1 MSKKMWK
8 KLSTLLLMVVMVL
21 TMSLSVQAAAV
32 KMNKAKATLY
42 PGQKVTLKV
51 TGTSKKAKWSS
62 SNAKVAKVSKG
73 KVTAVKK
80 GKATIKA
87 KVGKKTYTCKI
98 TVKAPALSQKKLN
111 VTVGSKATVKL
122 HGTKIKSVSSSNKKV
137 ATVTK
142 KGVITGKKTGKC
154 TVTFKGA
161 NGKSYKCTVTV
172 NVATTATPAPTATP
186 TPTPIT
192 QQVVSTQAEL
202 NAALASSNPDL
213 KEVVI
218 EQSGASS
225 FEIPKE
231 DKSDLTLVVNAPNGE
246 VVNNGN
252 FKEIVIKAIASN
264 TFIEKATGNNI
275 IFQAATGRVAIDEGA
290 SANIEVNKGE
300 SEAPKLDLVNNGTV
314 SELTLSTKADVNV
327 SGKNTA
333 AAIPVTSTASAGG
346 STISTSQ
353 NLNLKAESKVELTL
367 NAGAE
372 NTTATVSDA
381 ANIPDVKGLGKVPV
395 KDSDSGKILDTVVA
409 EKDETVKVNKVSVSG
424 KVVTAEDKAPFAGAS
439 VYLLNYAAGIN
450 KGNVSQYLTEKNM

>member
-142 KGVITGKKTGKC
+142 KGVITGKRQE
-154 TVTFKGA
+154 
-161 NGKSYKCTVTV
+161 
-172 NVATTATPAPTATP
+172 NVPLHLR
-186 TPTPIT
+186 
-192 QQVVSTQAEL
+192 VRM
-202 NAALASSNPDL
+202 
-213 KEVVI
+213 
-218 EQSGASS
+218 
-225 FEIPKE
+225 
-231 DKSDLTLVVNAPNGE
+231 
-246 VVNNGN
+246 
-252 FKEIVIKAIASN
+252 
-264 TFIEKATGNNI
+264 EKAT
-275 IFQAATGRVAIDEGA
+275 
-290 SANIEVNKGE
+290 
-300 SEAPKLDLVNNGTV
+300 
-314 SELTLSTKADVNV
+314 
-327 SGKNTA
+327 
-333 AAIPVTSTASAGG
+333 
-346 STISTSQ
+346 
-353 NLNLKAESKVELTL
+353 
-367 NAGAE
+367 NA
-372 NTTATVSDA
+372 
-381 ANIPDVKGLGKVPV
+381 
-395 KDSDSGKILDTVVA
+395 
-409 EKDETVKVNKVSVSG
+409 
-424 KVVTAEDKAPFAGAS
+424 
-439 VYLLNYAAGIN
+439 
-450 KGNVSQYLTEKNM
+450 Q

>member
-8 KLSTLLLMVVMVL
+8 KLSALLLMVVMVL

-122 HGTKIKSVSSSNKKV
+122 NGTKIKSVSSSNKKV

-172 NVATTATPAPTATP
+172 NVAPTATNSSANCDSGTNRNSGANCNSGTNRDSSADCNP
-186 TPTPIT
+186 GT
-192 QQVVSTQAEL
+192 
-202 NAALASSNPDL
+202 NCNSNPY
-213 KEVVI
+213 
-218 EQSGASS
+218 
-225 FEIPKE
+225 
-231 DKSDLTLVVNAPNGE
+231 
-246 VVNNGN
+246 
-252 FKEIVIKAIASN
+252 SN
-264 TFIEKATGNNI
+264 Y
-275 IFQAATGRVAIDEGA
+275 
-290 SANIEVNKGE
+290 
-300 SEAPKLDLVNNGTV
+300 
-314 SELTLSTKADVNV
+314 
-327 SGKNTA
+327 
-333 AAIPVTSTASAGG
+333 SAGG
-346 STISTSQ
+346 FH
-353 NLNLKAESKVELTL
+353 
-367 NAGAE
+367 
-372 NTTATVSDA
+372 
-381 ANIPDVKGLGKVPV
+381 
-395 KDSDSGKILDTVVA
+395 SG
-409 EKDETVKVNKVSVSG
+409 
-424 KVVTAEDKAPFAGAS
+424 
-439 VYLLNYAAGIN
+439 
-450 KGNVSQYLTEKNM
+450 

>member
-1 MSKKMWK
+1 ME

-111 VTVGSKATVKL
+111 VTVGSKATVKPN
-122 HGTKIKSVSSSNKKV
+122 GTKIKSVSSSNKKV

-172 NVATTATPAPTATP
+172 GANNCNPGTNHNSSANCDPGTNRNPGANCNP
-186 TPTPIT
+186 
-192 QQVVSTQAEL
+192 STDRNPGTNRDSSADC
-202 NAALASSNPDL
+202 NTSTNCNSNPY
-213 KEVVI
+213 
-218 EQSGASS
+218 
-225 FEIPKE
+225 
-231 DKSDLTLVVNAPNGE
+231 
-246 VVNNGN
+246 
-252 FKEIVIKAIASN
+252 SN
-264 TFIEKATGNNI
+264 Y
-275 IFQAATGRVAIDEGA
+275 
-290 SANIEVNKGE
+290 
-300 SEAPKLDLVNNGTV
+300 P
-314 SELTLSTKADVNV
+314 
-327 SGKNTA
+327 
-333 AAIPVTSTASAGG
+333 AGG
-346 STISTSQ
+346 FH
-353 NLNLKAESKVELTL
+353 
-367 NAGAE
+367 
-372 NTTATVSDA
+372 
-381 ANIPDVKGLGKVPV
+381 
-395 KDSDSGKILDTVVA
+395 SG
-409 EKDETVKVNKVSVSG
+409 
-424 KVVTAEDKAPFAGAS
+424 
-439 VYLLNYAAGIN
+439 
-450 KGNVSQYLTEKNM
+450 